1 MTPAHDPNDFA
12 TGKRHNLEFI
22 NVFDDNGLIN
32 DRGGQFKGEPRF
44 KVKKFPSAYIPSLH
58 STSLLHLIH
67 ASWHPSFPVQARVS
81 IVEFLKG
88 KGLFRGTTDNPMRLG
103 LCSRSK
109 DVIEPLLKPQ
119 WWVSCKEMAEKSAQ
133 AVRDGTLE
141 IVPKV
146 RGR

>member
-1 MTPAHDPNDFA
+1 MYIYPLPYWC
-12 TGKRHNLEFI
+12 KFI
-22 NVFDDNGLIN
+22 HF
-32 DRGGQFKGEPRF
+32 
-44 KVKKFPSAYIPSLH
+44 
-58 STSLLHLIH
+58 
-67 ASWHPSFPVQARVS
+67 QARVS

-119 WWVSCKEMAEKSAQ
+119 WWVSCKDMAEKSAQ

-146 RGR
+146 RD